1 MAEILAMSCG
11 SLRRLILRPRFFV
24 SLVLA
29 FGCVWLTY
37 SDVPPYLA
45 ARGYQLQA
53 AEPFLLLLPSV
64 STQILLLISFLLL
77 VGDVPF
83 LYPGLETTAMRS
95 SKRKWLAAQL
105 LAALGAALLWLL
117 LVLVFTLLPFGKH
130 LSLKNEWSVLLKSVA
145 RTGVDPMSLGMRLID
160 GPGSALF
167 ARSTPYLRLAEA
179 FLLQALLLWSLT
191 LWSLAFNL
199 WTRRS
204 YGCMLTVGFWV
215 LRLNVTELELR
226 YQRDMTVISP
236 FDLVDLCKQR
246 LTLARAGFIVLFFL
260 LQICVLWL
268 LSALR
273 LRRTDL
279 TGRSEIEI

>member
-1 MAEILAMSCG
+1 MAETFAMSRA
-11 SLRRLILRPRFFV
+11 SLRRLLLRPRFFV

-29 FGCVWLTY
+29 LGCVLIAFTQ
-37 SDVPPYLA
+37 SLPYLA
-45 ARGYQLQA
+45 ERGWQLQA
-53 AEPFLLLLPSV
+53 AEPFLLLTPSFFP
-64 STQILLLISFLLL
+64 QMLFLISFLLM

-117 LVLVFTLLPFGKH
+117 LVFLFTLPVFAGR
-130 LSLKNEWSVLLKSVA
+130 LSFRNEWSVFLRGIA
-145 RTGVDPMSLGMRLID
+145 RSGGMMESYGMYLID
-160 GPGSALF
+160 RPGTELF
-167 ARSTPYLRLAEA
+167 ANASPYLRFAEE
-179 FLLQALLLWSLT
+179 LLFQLLLFWTMT

-204 YGCMLTVGFWV
+204 YGCMLTVAFWMLDRAV
-215 LRLNVTELELR
+215 FELELLF
-226 YQRDMTVISP
+226 QRDMTVISP
-236 FDLVDLCKQR
+236 FSLMDLSNRR
-246 LTLARAGFIVLFFL
+246 LTLARGLYIVVFFL
-260 LQICVLWL
+260 VQICALWL

-279 TGRSEIEI
+279 AKPE